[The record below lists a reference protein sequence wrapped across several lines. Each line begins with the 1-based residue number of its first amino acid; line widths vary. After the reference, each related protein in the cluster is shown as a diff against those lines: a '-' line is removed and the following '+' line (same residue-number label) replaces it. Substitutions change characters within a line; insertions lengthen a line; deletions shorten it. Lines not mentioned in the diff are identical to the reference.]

1 MKMLIMTDMEGV
13 AGMIN
18 HDDWV
23 VPGGRYYEDG
33 KKLLTMETNAAIEG
47 FAAGGANEFI
57 VVDGHGY
64 GGINHLLL
72 DARARFMRGPYHGNY
87 YSMLDA
93 SFDAIA
99 WIGQH
104 AKAGTPF
111 AQMAH
116 TGWFNVIDYTIN
128 GTSVGEFGQ
137 LALCGASLGIRSIF
151 GAGDEAF
158 AIEAAALVEG
168 IETVSV
174 KRGLMPGSGDE
185 FNTEGYK
192 ERNNGAIHLHPET
205 ARGRIREGAERAA
218 RRFIE
223 NREQFALLRAE
234 APFRRE
240 IRFRSDG
247 TKAAYTLCDE
257 HPDSIIRLLGGKPVN
272 AHNQ

>member
-1 MKMLIMTDMEGV
+1 MKMIIMTDMEGV
-13 AGMIN
+13 AGIIN

-33 KKLLTMETNAAIEG
+33 KKLLTLETNAAIEG
-47 FAAGGANEFI
+47 FAAEGATEFL

-72 DARARFMRGPYHGNY
+72 DPRAQFMRGPYHGNY
-87 YSMLDA
+87 YSMLNS

-99 WIGQH
+99 WVGQH

-116 TGWFNVIDYTIN
+116 TGWFNVIDYRIN
-128 GTSVGEFGQ
+128 DVSVGEFGQ
-137 LALCGASLGIRSIF
+137 LAMCGASLGIRSIF

-158 AIEAAALVEG
+158 AAEAAALVGG

-174 KRGLMPGSGDE
+174 KRGIMPGSGDE

-192 ERNNGAIHLHPET
+192 ERNNGAVHSHPEV
-205 ARGRIREGAERAA
+205 ARDRIRSGAQRAA
-218 RRFIE
+218 RRFKD
-223 NREQFALLRAE
+223 NREQFALLRTE
-234 APFRRE
+234 APYRRE

-247 TKAAYTLCDE
+247 TKAAYTLRDE
-257 HPDSIIRLLGGKPVN
+257 HPDSLIRLLGGKSMSLDS
-272 AHNQ
+272 

>member
-1 MKMLIMTDMEGV
+1 
-13 AGMIN
+13 
-18 HDDWV
+18 
-23 VPGGRYYEDG
+23 
-33 KKLLTMETNAAIEG
+33 
-47 FAAGGANEFI
+47 
-57 VVDGHGY
+57 
-64 GGINHLLL
+64 
-72 DARARFMRGPYHGNY
+72 
-87 YSMLDA
+87 
-93 SFDAIA
+93 
-99 WIGQH
+99 
-104 AKAGTPF
+104 
-111 AQMAH
+111 MAH

-247 TKAAYTLCDE
+247 TKAAYTLRDE

>member
-1 MKMLIMTDMEGV
+1 MKMIIMTDMEGV
-13 AGMIN
+13 AGIVN
-18 HDDWV
+18 HDHWV
-23 VPGGRYYEDG
+23 VPGGTYYEDG
-33 KKLLTMETNAAIEG
+33 KKLLTLETNAAIEG
-47 FAAGGANEFI
+47 FAAGGATEFL

-72 DARARFMRGPYHGNY
+72 DPRAEYMRGPYHGNY
-87 YSMLDA
+87 FSMLDS

-116 TGWFNVIDYTIN
+116 TGWFNVIDYRIN
-128 GTSVGEFGQ
+128 DVSVGEFGQ
-137 LALCGASLGIRSIF
+137 LAMCGATLGIRSIF

-158 AIEAAALVEG
+158 AAEAAALVGG

-192 ERNNGAIHLHPET
+192 ERNNGAIHVHPEI
-205 ARGRIREGAERAA
+205 ARDRIRAGAERAA
-218 RRFIE
+218 RRFLE
-223 NREQFALLRAE
+223 DPGQFALLRVE
-234 APFRRE
+234 PPYRRE

-247 TKAAYTLCDE
+247 TKAAYTLRDE
-257 HPDSIIRLLGGKPVN
+257 HPASLISLLGGKSMGLDS
-272 AHNQ
+272 

>member
-1 MKMLIMTDMEGV
+1 MKMLVMTDMEGV

-23 VPGGRYYEDG
+23 VPGGMYYEEG
-33 KKLLTMETNAAIEG
+33 KKLLTLETNAAIEG
-47 FAAGGANEFI
+47 FAAGGATEFL

-72 DARARFMRGPYHGNY
+72 DSRARFMRGPYHGNY
-87 YSMLDA
+87 YSMLEP

-99 WIGQH
+99 WVGQH

-128 GTSVGEFGQ
+128 GVSVGEFGQ
-137 LALCGASLGIRSIF
+137 LAMCGAFLGIRSIF

-158 AIEAAALVEG
+158 CAEAAALVPG
-168 IETVSV
+168 IETVAV
-174 KRGLMPGSGDE
+174 KRGVMPGKGDE

-192 ERNNGAIHLHPET
+192 ARNNGAIHLHPDQ
-205 ARGRIREGAERAA
+205 ARAYIREGAERAV

-223 NREQFALLRAE
+223 NREQFALLE
-234 APFRRE
+234 MNSPFRRE
-240 IRFRSDG
+240 VKYRSDG
-247 TKAAYTLCDE
+247 AKAAFTTRDE
-257 HPDSIIRLLGGKPVN
+257 HPDSIIRLLGGKPLN
-272 AHNQ
+272 EI